1 MWAAAVYR
9 RDGKRLGSDHNIMGT
24 ALDPLYQTQLRGVE
38 SYRFDVPDGNYR
50 LTLLFAELD
59 RASQADRSFDIV
71 VNGGRWPRMS
81 IWPRATESTG
91 PCRSVTTYARKKGR
105 ASVSIFLSAG
115 ARPFSTESC

>member
-1 MWAAAVYR
+1 
-9 RDGKRLGSDHNIMGT
+9 MGT

-71 VNGGRWPRMS
+71 VNGRTLAEDVDLAARYGVDR
-81 IWPRATESTG
+81 
-91 PCRSVTTYARKKGR
+91 PCRSATTYARKKGR